1 MQIEPRTVTPGIV
14 VTRTPLR
21 VSFAGGGTDLPAFF
35 KEEYGGVLST
45 TIDKYLY
52 VTVKRHSEFFGED
65 VFRLNYSETELVSSV
80 EEIRNDIAREC
91 IRFLDIDPP
100 LYISTVADIP
110 GASGLGSS
118 ASFAVGLLNALHV
131 YRGEGVSIAQ
141 LAEEAARVEIEIL
154 GRPVGMQDHYAAA
167 FGGLNFYR
175 FNPSGNVSV
184 EPQRC
189 GNGSIAT
196 LFSHMMMFWTGITRD
211 ASSVLGEQKENT
223 PHKMGELTAMRDH
236 ALFLRDLILTK
247 YDPHD
252 FGRILDETWR
262 LKRLMTDRMSS
273 ESIDTHYRRAR
284 EAGASGGK
292 ICGAGGG
299 GFFLFIVPPERQE
312 HVRKALHDLTEMP
325 VRYEPQGS
333 RLLMPHKE

>member
-1 MQIEPRTVTPGIV
+1 MPIESRTVTPGIV

-21 VSFAGGGTDLPAFF
+21 VSFAGGGTDLPEFF

-65 VFRLNYSETELVSSV
+65 IFRLNYSETERVNSI
-80 EEIRNDIAREC
+80 EDIKNDIAREC
-91 IRFLDIDPP
+91 IRFLEIDPP

-131 YRGEGVSIAQ
+131 YCGERVSIAQ
-141 LAEEAARVEIEIL
+141 LAEEAAKVEIEIL
-154 GRPVGMQDHYAAA
+154 RRPVGMQDHYAAA

-175 FNPSGNVSV
+175 FDRSGNVSV

-189 GNGSIAT
+189 GDGTIPT
-196 LFSHMMMFWTGITRD
+196 LFSHMMMFWTGITRN
-211 ASSVLGEQKENT
+211 ASSVLGEQKQNT
-223 PHKMGELTAMRDH
+223 PHKMDELTAMRDH
-236 ALFLRDLILTK
+236 ALFLHKLILTH
-247 YDPHD
+247 YDPHE
-252 FGRILDETWR
+252 FGRILDETWQ
-262 LKRLMTDRMSS
+262 LKRELTDRMSS
-273 ESIDTHYRRAR
+273 ASIDTHYQRAR

-299 GFFLFIVPPERQE
+299 GFFLFIVPPERQRD
-312 HVRKALHDLTEMP
+312 VRQALHDLTEMP
-325 VRYEPQGS
+325 VSYEPQGS
-333 RLLMPHKE
+333 RLLMPHNE